1 MSRILHIYATQR
13 EATTGKR
20 VFTYYNAAGIMQE
33 GRNFLVMRNG
43 DEHFWRVVD
52 QELCGMEVDAVLVD
66 EHATRCFNVQKTAL
80 FDELVRSRVRP
91 R

>member
-20 VFTYYNAAGIMQE
+20 IFTYYNAAGIMQE
-33 GRNFLVMRNG
+33 GRSFLVMRNG
-43 DEHFWRVVD
+43 DEHFWRAV
-52 QELCGMEVDAVLVD
+52 QEGLCGMELDAVLVD
-66 EHATRCFNVQKTAL
+66 EHATRHLTMQQAAH
-80 FDELVRSRVRP
+80 FDQQLRSIVRP

>member
-20 VFTYYNAAGIMQE
+20 VFTYYNAGGIMQE

-52 QELCGMEVDAVLVD
+52 QELLGMEVDAVLVD
-66 EHATRCFNVQKTAL
+66 EHTTRNFKIADVARFDAL
-80 FDELVRSRVRP
+80 VKSRVRP